1 MRKIKYIALGL
12 ITLVVILAFKS
23 NTLQDPFY
31 KLKTLTQVIRLV
43 QDGYFEDFDMT
54 EALEGAIRG
63 FLEELD
69 PHSKYISNKELETI
83 NEQFEG
89 KFEGIGIEYS
99 MIGGYI
105 SNCPNS
111 WYPFG

>member
-1 MRKIKYIALGL
+1 MRKIKYIALVL
-12 ITLVVILAFKS
+12 IALFVILAFKS
-23 NTLQDPFY
+23 GAAQDPFY

-69 PHSKYISNKELETI
+69 PHSKYISNKELPWH
-83 NEQFEG
+83 
-89 KFEGIGIEYS
+89 
-99 MIGGYI
+99 YI
-105 SNCPNS
+105 FVWIFPVYIFFC
-111 WYPFG
+111 FFC